1 MDFRF
6 LEFLKEIINDTLY
19 ASIAKLAIAFYL
31 GKKFIQ
37 FLITAFNIA
46 YKKKEEQKEDIQYKK
61 DVIELKEAQKKAD
74 LANEKRDLKTH
85 EILKSIEE
93 KFNKLDEKVN
103 KVEESQIKVL
113 KDLNAYKDKKH
124 DIENE
129 NIAKL
134 KIIERSTDAIEKNN
148 DLFEKSNDLFEKLNN
163 KL

>member
-46 YKKKEEQKEDIQYKK
+46 YKKKEEQKEDLQFKK
-61 DVIELKEAQKKAD
+61 DVIELKKDVIDLKKD
-74 LANEKRDLKTH
+74 NLENKERDLKTH
-85 EILKSIEE
+85 KFLE
-93 KFNKLDEKVN
+93 KLE
-103 KVEESQIKVL
+103 
-113 KDLNAYKDKKH
+113 KDLNVYKDKKH

-134 KIIERSTDAIEKNN
+134 KIIERSTDAIEK
-148 DLFEKSNDLFEKLNN
+148 SNDLFEKINN

>member
-46 YKKKEEQKEDIQYKK
+46 YKKKEEQKEDLQFKK
-61 DVIELKEAQKKAD
+61 DVIELKKDVIDLKKD
-74 LANEKRDLKTH
+74 NVENKERDLKTH
-85 EILKSIEE
+85 AIL
-93 KFNKLDEKVN
+93 NKLE
-103 KVEESQIKVL
+103 
-113 KDLNAYKDKKH
+113 KDLNAYREIKH
-124 DIENE
+124 DKDNE
-129 NIAKL
+129 NIALIKTL
-134 KIIERSTDAIEKNN
+134 
-148 DLFEKSNDLFEKLNN
+148 EKSNNVIEKSSDLMEKINN

>member
-46 YKKKEEQKEDIQYKK
+46 YKKKEEQKEDIQFKKDFIELKK
-61 DVIELKEAQKKAD
+61 DVIDLKKDNLENK
-74 LANEKRDLKTH
+74 ERDLKTH
-85 EILKSIEE
+85 AIL
-93 KFNKLDEKVN
+93 NKLE
-103 KVEESQIKVL
+103 
-113 KDLNAYKDKKH
+113 KDLNAYRERKH
-124 DIENE
+124 DKDNE
-129 NIAKL
+129 NIALIKTL
-134 KIIERSTDAIEKNN
+134 
-148 DLFEKSNDLFEKLNN
+148 EKSNNVIEKSSDLIEKINQ

>member
-61 DVIELKEAQKKAD
+61 DVIELKKDVAD
-74 LANEKRDLKTH
+74 LKKDNLENKERDLKTH
-85 EILKSIEE
+85 KFLE
-93 KFNKLDEKVN
+93 KLE
-103 KVEESQIKVL
+103 

-124 DIENE
+124 DIETEKTALIKTLERSNE
-129 NIAKL
+129 LNEKNTNL
-134 KIIERSTDAIEKNN
+134 MEKIIK
-148 DLFEKSNDLFEKLNN
+148 KL
-163 KL
+163 

>member
-46 YKKKEEQKEDIQYKK
+46 YKKKEEQKEDLQFKK
-61 DVIELKEAQKKAD
+61 DVIELKKDVIDLKKD
-74 LANEKRDLKTH
+74 NLENKERDLKTH
-85 EILKSIEE
+85 AIL
-93 KFNKLDEKVN
+93 NKLE
-103 KVEESQIKVL
+103 
-113 KDLNAYKDKKH
+113 KDLNAYREIKH
-124 DIENE
+124 DKDNE
-129 NIAKL
+129 NIALIKTL
-134 KIIERSTDAIEKNN
+134 
-148 DLFEKSNDLFEKLNN
+148 EKSNNVIEKSSDLMEKINN

>member
-46 YKKKEEQKEDIQYKK
+46 YKKKEEQKEDLQFKK
-61 DVIELKEAQKKAD
+61 DVIELKKDVIDLKKD
-74 LANEKRDLKTH
+74 NLENKERDLKTH
-85 EILKSIEE
+85 AIL
-93 KFNKLDEKVN
+93 NKLE
-103 KVEESQIKVL
+103 
-113 KDLNAYKDKKH
+113 KDLNAYREVKH
-124 DIENE
+124 DKDNE
-129 NIAKL
+129 NIALIKTL
-134 KIIERSTDAIEKNN
+134 
-148 DLFEKSNDLFEKLNN
+148 EKSNNVIEKSSDLMEKLNN

>member
-85 EILKSIEE
+85 EIL
-93 KFNKLDEKVN
+93 NKLDQKVN
-103 KVEESQIKVL
+103 KLE
-113 KDLNAYKDKKH
+113 KDLNAYREKKH
-124 DIENE
+124 DIKNE
-129 NIAKL
+129 NIALIKTL
-134 KIIERSTDAIEKNN
+134 EKNT
-148 DLFEKSNDLFEKLNN
+148 DLMEKINN

>member
-6 LEFLKEIINDTLY
+6 LEVLKEIITDSLY
-19 ASIAKLAIAFYL
+19 ASVAKLAIAFYL

-46 YKKKEEQKEDIQYKK
+46 YQKKEEQKEDIQYKK

-93 KFNKLDEKVN
+93 KFNKLDQKVN
-103 KVEESQIKVL
+103 KVEESQVKVL
-113 KDLNAYKDKKH
+113 KDLNAYKNIKH

-129 NIAKL
+129 NIANL
-134 KIIERSTDAIEKNN
+134 KIIERSIDVIEKNN
-148 DLFEKSNDLFEKLNN
+148 DLFEKINN

>member
-46 YKKKEEQKEDIQYKK
+46 YKKKEEQKEDLQFKK
-61 DVIELKEAQKKAD
+61 DVIELKKDVIDLKKD
-74 LANEKRDLKTH
+74 NLENKERDLKTH
-85 EILKSIEE
+85 AIL
-93 KFNKLDEKVN
+93 NKLE
-103 KVEESQIKVL
+103 
-113 KDLNAYKDKKH
+113 KDLNAYREIKH
-124 DIENE
+124 DIKNE
-129 NIAKL
+129 NIANL
-134 KIIERSTDAIEKNN
+134 KIIERSTDAIEKNT
-148 DLFEKSNDLFEKLNN
+148 DLMEKINN

>member
-6 LEFLKEIINDTLY
+6 IEFLKEIINDALY
-19 ASIAKLAIAFYL
+19 TSIAKLAIAFYL
-31 GKKFIQ
+31 CKKFIQ

-103 KVEESQIKVL
+103 KVEESQVKVL

-124 DIENE
+124 SVESE
-129 NIAKL
+129 KIALTKTL
-134 KIIERSTDAIEKNN
+134 EKNT
-148 DLFEKSNDLFEKLNN
+148 DLLEKLNN

>member
-61 DVIELKEAQKKAD
+61 DVIELKKDVAD
-74 LANEKRDLKTH
+74 LKKDNLENKERDLKTH
-85 EILKSIEE
+85 EILKE
-93 KFNKLDEKVN
+93 LQGDV
-103 KVEESQIKVL
+103 
-113 KDLNAYKDKKH
+113 NAYKQRTHK
-124 DIENE
+124 IENE
-129 NIAKL
+129 NIALIKTL
-134 KIIERSTDAIEKNN
+134 EKNT
-148 DLFEKSNDLFEKLNN
+148 DLMEKLNN

>member
-46 YKKKEEQKEDIQYKK
+46 YKKKEEQKEDLQFKK
-61 DVIELKEAQKKAD
+61 DVIELKKDVIDLKKD
-74 LANEKRDLKTH
+74 NLENKERDLKTH
-85 EILKSIEE
+85 AIL
-93 KFNKLDEKVN
+93 NKLE
-103 KVEESQIKVL
+103 
-113 KDLNAYKDKKH
+113 KDLNAYREIKH
-124 DIENE
+124 DKDNE
-129 NIAKL
+129 NIALIKTL
-134 KIIERSTDAIEKNN
+134 
-148 DLFEKSNDLFEKLNN
+148 EKSNNVIEKSSDLMEKLNN

>member
-61 DVIELKEAQKKAD
+61 DVIELKKDVAD
-74 LANEKRDLKTH
+74 LKKDNLENKERDLKTH
-85 EILKSIEE
+85 EILKE
-93 KFNKLDEKVN
+93 LQGDV
-103 KVEESQIKVL
+103 
-113 KDLNAYKDKKH
+113 NAYKQRTHK
-124 DIENE
+124 IENE
-129 NIAKL
+129 NIALIKTL
-134 KIIERSTDAIEKNN
+134 EKNT
-148 DLFEKSNDLFEKLNN
+148 DLMEKINN

>member
-46 YKKKEEQKEDIQYKK
+46 YKKKEEQKEDLQFKK
-61 DVIELKEAQKKAD
+61 DVIELKKDVIDLKKD
-74 LANEKRDLKTH
+74 NLENKERDLKTH
-85 EILKSIEE
+85 AIL
-93 KFNKLDEKVN
+93 NKLE
-103 KVEESQIKVL
+103 
-113 KDLNAYKDKKH
+113 KDLNAYREIKH
-124 DIENE
+124 DIKNE
-129 NIAKL
+129 NIANL
-134 KIIERSTDAIEKNN
+134 KIIERSTDAI
-148 DLFEKSNDLFEKLNN
+148 EKSNDLFEKLNN